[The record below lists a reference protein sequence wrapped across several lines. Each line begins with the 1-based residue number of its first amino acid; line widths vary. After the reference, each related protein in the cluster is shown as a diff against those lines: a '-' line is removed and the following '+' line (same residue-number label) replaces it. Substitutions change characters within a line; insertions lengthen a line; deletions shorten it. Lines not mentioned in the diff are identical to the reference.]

1 MVFKEGD
8 VVVLKIPDNR
18 NDTLYYKKFNGVV
31 TTISEK
37 FNEMFVHLLNTDDG
51 LWPIEWLEH
60 FDGDNVDENIEQADI
75 NILIGGI

>member
-37 FNEMFVHLLNTDDG
+37 FNETFVHLLNTDDG
-51 LWPIEWLEH
+51 LWLIEWLEH
-60 FDGDNVDENIEQADI
+60 FDGDNVDENIERADMS
-75 NILIGGI
+75 ILIGGI